1 VKKEIEKKEIEKK
14 EIEKNLRKKAGF
26 S

>member
-14 EIEKNLRKKAGF
+14 EIEKNLRNKAGF